1 LELKQNSQQ
10 DLKLDLDY
18 KDLSL
23 NIMEANTTKSKE
35 ANASD
40 DNKNNESLTL
50 DIQLQENDEMKDMVE
65 NLFANGFW

>member
-1 LELKQNSQQ
+1 MELKQNSQQ

-23 NIMEANTTKSKE
+23 NIMEASTTRSKE